1 MTGIKSSSVVQ
12 VLEINCPP
20 GTNSVWNWI
29 ELNQYWEGKK
39 LEMVC
44 LDDFN
49 FLHLLPH
56 FILRKQNKK
65 DKHTW
70 SYVEHTPWSTFL
82 TSSNIRNPIQAVAAT
97 ENTEVMSSGF
107 LCELGGSFQKSKLS
121 LFFVIYRQIRIC
133 VGSIYAWTWRLLG
146 KYQMKTWA
154 GYQYECRYTTFLWEK
169 QTYFCISNLFFFSKE
184 TLSMHQC

>member
-1 MTGIKSSSVVQ
+1 M
-12 VLEINCPP
+12 
-20 GTNSVWNWI
+20 
-29 ELNQYWEGKK
+29 
-39 LEMVC
+39 
-44 LDDFN
+44 
-49 FLHLLPH
+49 
-56 FILRKQNKK
+56 
-65 DKHTW
+65 
-70 SYVEHTPWSTFL
+70 EHTPWSTFL

-121 LFFVIYRQIRIC
+121 LFFVIYRQIRIR

-169 QTYFCISNLFFFSKE
+169 QTYFCISNLFFFPKKRYRCISANKGLCLSKIPSYVKKSKE
-184 TLSMHQC
+184 KHIWAKNSGPK